1 MKLKKIASLMLAGV
15 MAVSMLTACGNS
27 NKDNGQDGVVIET
40 SSTSNAVNNGQSENN
55 DVKVTFSPNA
65 TLTNLV
71 SQIVT
76 QKGDSADATHFVSI
90 GVVTGKEYGL
100 LKTTKYSDDDSLDGT
115 SVTQLYALAP
125 VTYSAANNAQ
135 PVNEAAAM
143 EMLARRVNDIVED
156 LKDSQDMDNVK
167 VGDKY
172 YAYDYT
178 GEISDMVTLK
188 KIDGTVSY
196 YAVYTI
202 TQTFDQKTLEK

>member
-15 MAVSMLTACGNS
+15 MAVSMLTACGN
-27 NKDNGQDGVVIET
+27 NDKDNGQDGVVIET

-76 QKGDSADATHFVSI
+76 QKGDSASAADFLSI
-90 GVVTGKEYGL
+90 GVVTGKEYGT
-100 LKTTKYSDDDSLDGT
+100 LKTTKYSDNDSLDGT
-115 SVTQLYALAP
+115 SVTQLYVLAP
-125 VTYSAANNAQ
+125 VTYSATNNAQ

-143 EMLARRVNDIVED
+143 EMLARRVNDAVED
-156 LKDSQDMDNVK
+156 LKDSQDMDSVK